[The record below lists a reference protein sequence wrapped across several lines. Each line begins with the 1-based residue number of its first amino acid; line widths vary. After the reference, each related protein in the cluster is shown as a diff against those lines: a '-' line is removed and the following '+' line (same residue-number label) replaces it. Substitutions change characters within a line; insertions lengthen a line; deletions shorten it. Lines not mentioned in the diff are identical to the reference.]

1 MSEERIAKALGLRP
15 LEEVRKEEPD
25 EIIEDT
31 SIEEQEVLP
40 VEINDG
46 EILPAEKSNY
56 SQEPLD
62 DIEFARNNIKELLN
76 KGTDSLDELIT
87 LAKQSE
93 SPRAFEVVS
102 TMMKTMLDANKEFV
116 DMSQKKKY
124 EQEDTGSVQSQ
135 TNVTNNNLILSTTDL
150 LKMMKGEIDG

>member
-1 MSEERIAKALGLRP
+1 MSEEKIAKALGLRP
-15 LEEVRKEEPD
+15 LEEVRDEEPE
-25 EIIEDT
+25 EIVENLPIEI
-31 SIEEQEVLP
+31 SEC
-40 VEINDG
+40 

-62 DIEFARNNIKELLN
+62 DIELARSNIKELLS
-76 KGTDSLDELIT
+76 KGSSSLDELIT
-87 LAKQSE
+87 IAKQSE

-116 DMSQKKKY
+116 EMSQKKKY
-124 EQEDTGSVQSQ
+124 EQEDNGTSGNQ

-150 LKMMKGEIDG
+150 LKMMKGELDG